1 MECLLKKGAEMIEEV
16 SASEEL
22 DAGLISTAQRV
33 EHYEIARYAGVSTYA
48 KRLGEDAAVPL
59 LRQTLREEIKTYK
72 KLSQL
77 AGRINLEAANCKE
90 SHGGGSQSRMEAT
103 A

>member
-1 MECLLKKGAEMIEEV
+1 
-16 SASEEL
+16 
-22 DAGLISTAQRV
+22 
-33 EHYEIARYAGVSTYA
+33 
-48 KRLGEDAAVPL
+48 VPL

-90 SHGGGSQSRMEAT
+90 SDGGGSQSRMEAT